1 MTGRRLRALL
11 SRRMLRAYHK
21 AMGGR
26 VISFEG
32 LKLYVPRGVFN
43 PLLTG
48 STLMLART
56 MHPEGRVIDIGT
68 GTGVLALLAARL
80 PEVEIAVGYD
90 ESKLPVATARLNAR
104 INKLEG
110 KTVFTHSWRRAMSY
124 APFDSAL
131 INPPYLPLEP
141 RDPLD
146 NLWCGGRDLRV
157 VRSILIMASQ
167 ALRKRG
173 RIWITC
179 STLSPWRT
187 LAFQAEKIGILLR
200 LCSRL
205 SLIPDTIIVL
215 CGESIGI
222 VKGS

>member
-1 MTGRRLRALL
+1 MAGRRLRALL
-11 SRRMLRAYHK
+11 SRGMLRAYHK

-43 PLLTG
+43 PLPAG

-56 MHPEGRVIDIGT
+56 MRPEGRVIDMGT

-90 ESKLPVATARLNAR
+90 ESKLPVAAARLNAR

-110 KTVFTHSWRRAMSY
+110 KTVFTHLWRRAMSY

-157 VRSILIMASQ
+157 VRSMLFMASQ
-167 ALRKRG
+167 ALREGG
-173 RIWITC
+173 RIWVAC
-179 STLSPWRT
+179 STLSPWRS
-187 LAFQAEKIGILLR
+187 LASQAEKMGILLKP
-200 LCSRL
+200 CSHL
-205 SLIPDTIIVL
+205 PLTPDTIVVL
-215 CGESIGI
+215 YGI
-222 VKGS
+222 KGQALSR